1 MTFDVLRRHSQ
12 ELSIKKSE
20 KCVLIDG
27 SKKWWRVQNAR
38 GVTGYVPSN
47 FMKKSKPSFISS
59 LRNTLG
65 RRKGAEARAAAAA
78 LSAAPQQQVSKNGG
92 SAALSGGGGADVTSS
107 SEHSSYHSDSQLLQ
121 LGGGGDTAAHASS
134 PAVAKYAYTAQQP
147 DELTLAKGMIVG
159 IFVKGG
165 GHDMY

>member
-1 MTFDVLRRHSQ
+1 M
-12 ELSIKKSE
+12 
-20 KCVLIDG
+20 LIDG

-78 LSAAPQQQVSKNGG
+78 AAALSTAPQQQVSKNGVN
-92 SAALSGGGGADVTSS
+92 ALSGGGGADVTSS

-121 LGGGGDTAAHASS
+121 LGGGDTAAHASS

-147 DELTLAKGMIVG
+147 DELTLAKGLFIIG
-159 IFVKGG
+159 LLL
-165 GHDMY
+165 

>member
-1 MTFDVLRRHSQ
+1 M
-12 ELSIKKSE
+12 
-20 KCVLIDG
+20 LIDG

-78 LSAAPQQQVSKNGG
+78 ALSTAPQQQVSKNGG
-92 SAALSGGGGADVTSS
+92 SAALSGGGGGADVTSS

-121 LGGGGDTAAHASS
+121 LGGSDTAAHASS

-147 DELTLAKGMIVG
+147 DGLTLAKGMYIDVLL
-159 IFVKGG
+159 V
-165 GHDMY
+165 

>member
-1 MTFDVLRRHSQ
+1 MVLRFATSSQ

-78 LSAAPQQQVSKNGG
+78 AAALSTAPQQQVSKNGG

-121 LGGGGDTAAHASS
+121 LGGGDTAAVHASS

-147 DELTLAKGMIVG
+147 DELTLAKGTCMFIIGVLLV
-159 IFVKGG
+159 FL
-165 GHDMY
+165 

>member
-1 MTFDVLRRHSQ
+1 MTSQ

-78 LSAAPQQQVSKNGG
+78 AAALSTAPQQQVSKNGVN
-92 SAALSGGGGADVTSS
+92 ALSGGGGADVTSS

-121 LGGGGDTAAHASS
+121 LGGSDTAAHASS

-147 DELTLAKGMIVG
+147 DELTLAKGTCMFIIGVLLV
-159 IFVKGG
+159 FL
-165 GHDMY
+165 

>member
-1 MTFDVLRRHSQ
+1 MTSQ

-121 LGGGGDTAAHASS
+121 LGGGDTAAHASS

-147 DELTLAKGMIVG
+147 DELTLAKGLFIIG
-159 IFVKGG
+159 LLL
-165 GHDMY
+165 